1 MMVKTKNRNDQ
12 PGLRQLSVFLQNRV
26 GELADLLRHF
36 ETDSVT
42 VHGICVAD
50 SADYAVIRIVVDR
63 TDKARRIIHELGV
76 ACSERLILG
85 VEIPDDNKALLQLSR
100 ALIGAELNIHNIYP
114 FVTRPTGRPAVLV
127 HVDDIGTA
135 VEALC
140 NREFELIFESDLEL
154 DAETDETRF

>member
-1 MMVKTKNRNDQ
+1 MVKTKRRHDQ
-12 PGLRQLSVFLQNRV
+12 PGLRQLSIFLQNRV

-36 ETDSVT
+36 EADSVH
-42 VHGICVAD
+42 VHGICVSD

-63 TDKARRIIHELGV
+63 TDQARKIIHELGV

-85 VEIPDDNKALLQLSR
+85 VEIPDDPKALLQLSR

-114 FVTRPTGRPAVLV
+114 MVTRPTGRPAVLV

-135 VEALC
+135 VDALAK
-140 NREFELIFESDLEL
+140 REFELIFESDLIL
-154 DAETDETRF
+154 DGEEDEARF